1 MADEEEREP
10 IVVDPVHY
18 LVPDLQPG
26 DRCCIQPGDRSGKVM
41 FVGPVAGMPGG
52 YWVGVQYDDK
62 VGKNDGCF
70 TNQAGEKRRFFTCP
84 PGHGGFLR
92 ATKVT
97 TLVKKKQEM
106 VVKEEEVK
114 TKGAKDKGGKDK
126 GGKESPTPA
135 ADATA
140 KGDKKAKDK
149 DHPVKEEAP
158 PPPPPPLPP
167 PPPAP
172 VVSLPVSAM
181 TSGGPSKAGTE
192 RGRSA
197 RGRSDRS
204 RSPARARDPHETN
217 PEYCIVSGSGL
228 VTCVVGML
236 AQFMITAFNGT
247 NTRREEGG
255 DNFQVI
261 MRGEAGKTQ
270 SQPALQRCKITDRSD
285 GSYMVE
291 YRPYMTGTYSIDVRL
306 EDEPIKGSPF
316 FVTVITLRPEASH
329 CQVRGSALHSAV
341 ARTSV
346 KFEVHFADAMGS
358 PAHAEDLDV
367 WVEPMGWT
375 PEMPVTDRLG
385 GGEAAAAAA
394 AEAASKAA
402 SKAPSPGEKEGSIA
416 AVPGGR
422 VSPASPPAGR
432 PASPTAKGADAAS
445 AAPTGRA
452 SPTGAPPAKGA
463 GSAPPIEEGAA
474 ESSEVKQEGPYRKLD
489 APLRQRHLQLW
500 ATRQAADKWLARRA
514 AESAF
519 RSSGFGS
526 GDGGGEGGKKKMI
539 KIEQVMPSFAHE
551 LAGDQNKHGFAF
563 GGVDPG
569 TLHAHGKLVKVH
581 HVSYSVGLAGK
592 YWLHVGL
599 RNQGCPLPG
608 SPFSLTVIPG
618 AAYAASTRLPP
629 ESLNLK
635 GSADEAWQVGTILR
649 TADMLGNTCIQGGAN
664 ITLTLSKRF
673 MLQAHGGAPQEEETR
688 RKDALAGGAPV
699 LCRVTDNQDGSYA
712 LDWKSQLAGSFP
724 LDVMVDGSHVSG
736 SPITVNV
743 RAAKPDVNRFVASG
757 AGLSKAVAGVEA
769 PIRIR
774 VADRFDN
781 SAEVGP
787 NAGTTTFGLYLTS
800 LAGGG
805 GGAGSK
811 KHAKDGNTK
820 EAKPAAAKDAA
831 KPEAPVKGGK
841 ANFAALDGGG
851 RGVRKTM
858 SDSMESIPFEGA
870 WVGGGSYELR
880 YMPQIAGPQELHV
893 WCEVG
898 QAEGREPLPGSPFSV
913 HVSEGGPSPVGSYVR
928 EAEASKQGGG
938 IVAGEH
944 VILRPMVHDQFGNA
958 TAAPEG
964 SLTAVLDSPGNHGE
978 KLDPPKLRSGLGT
991 YELILEP
998 LKSGDHLVHIL
1009 LYGVEITGSPV
1020 SFKVL
1025 AAQPNAPKCYLSRP
1039 PDAEPTLI
1047 NQMCDVKLTTHDKY
1061 GNQLERGGVRVDAK
1075 AAGIAVSTCTVVDHK
1090 NGTYTISLTAGAPG
1104 EVKVTCR
1111 VDSVDIKTL
1120 SVFFVREKEVAAEGK
1135 DEGKAEEAA
1144 GGEGGGG
1151 GEEAEAAASA
1161 EGGDKKKEK
1170 KKKEKDAPASAAP
1183 PPAATPPADAADVE
1197 AGKKKKAT
1205 GAKKAE
1211 EVPAVPAVGKVDDD
1225 ESESASGTPKKGKK
1239 GKKGKKA

>member
-140 KGDKKAKDK
+140 KGDKTAKDK

-394 AEAASKAA
+394 AVAASKAA

-463 GSAPPIEEGAA
+463 GSAPPTEEGV
-474 ESSEVKQEGPYRKLD
+474 ESTEAMQEVPYRKLD